1 MFESL
6 TLYED
11 ATFTQPIQAQVT
23 SMAAVGDWTSGTN
36 TETVVG
42 SGEEAITFYT
52 HGGTPNFGTPFGLVD
67 DPLPIVQNIPASG
80 DTPAI
85 VPDWR
90 NKILYIKPNMQ
101 LKIDFY
107 VDGSNRLHTSVTPYC
122 AGTQLGG
129 PYVSQNESASNTR
142 KLCFGVLKRKG
153 VESICF
159 YIRTGNTTAR
169 VGWISQNFWDGS
181 ASIHSASKSKN
192 TTPNGYGGSRGQ
204 ANEGRTPQTMF
215 STINVLSQAIGGRG
229 VHVYELQSGQLA
241 ELYARLWSINPL
253 VKLENALLKPTAGL
267 LSAHM
272 LPISPSKIATGHNGI
287 NLCGVRYDV
296 GSATYIVDEQMYHT
310 DMFIRDLP
318 AFSGFT
324 ESYLDYSP
332 YITAQIELPFC
343 GIVPIDIN
351 KIMDGSVG
359 VRYIID
365 ILTGNCMAEV
375 YFKDRND
382 PDNWQLYSRYT
393 GNCAY
398 HLPITADESGGKQ
411 MLGIFSGLAT
421 VGMGAAVS
429 NPAIAAGGASKIM
442 NASAIPNDVG
452 MIGTFS
458 QNVACLAGDLFI
470 RLHLTCKDDLTMIKG
485 DKDMLQEI
493 CGLPAGVY
501 GLISEFSGF
510 LQGVVHAEDIKA
522 AIGTG
527 KATDNEIAEIVRA
540 FEGGL
545 IV

>member
-1 MFESL
+1 MDMI

-11 ATFTQPIQAQVT
+11 AAFTQPIQVQVT
-23 SMAAVGDWTSGTN
+23 TLAAVGDWSSGTN
-36 TETVVG
+36 TRTVVG
-42 SGEEAITFYT
+42 SGDDAITFYSC
-52 HGGTPNFGTPFGLVD
+52 GGNPNFGTPFSMVEDPEPLVE
-67 DPLPIVQNIPASG
+67 NRPASG

-85 VPDWR
+85 TPDWR
-90 NKILYIKPNMQ
+90 DKILYIKPNMQ
-101 LKIDFY
+101 LKINFY
-107 VDGSNRLHTSVTPYC
+107 VDSSNRLHTGVLASC
-122 AGTQLGG
+122 AGVTIGSTYL
-129 PYVSQNESASNTR
+129 SQTESASNIR
-142 KLCFGVLKRKG
+142 KLCFGVLKRQT
-153 VESICF
+153 VDSVCM
-159 YIRTGNTTAR
+159 YIRTSNTSCR
-169 VGWISQNFWDGS
+169 CVWISPNFWDGT
-181 ASIHSASKSKN
+181 ASVHTPSKTRN
-192 TTPNGYGGSRGQ
+192 VTPNGYGGARGQ
-204 ANEGRTPQTMF
+204 RNEGRNPQNMF
-215 STINVLSQAIGGRG
+215 NSINVLSQSIGGRG

-241 ELYARLWSINPL
+241 ELYSRLWSINPL
-253 VKLENALLKPTAGL
+253 IKLENALLKPTAGL

-296 GSATYIVDEQMYHT
+296 GSATYLVDEQMYST
-310 DMFIRDLP
+310 DLFVRDLP
-318 AFSGFT
+318 AASGFT

-332 YITAQIELPFC
+332 YITAQLELPFC

-351 KIMDGSVG
+351 KIMDGSLG

-398 HLPITADESGGKQ
+398 HLPITADESGGTQ

-421 VGMGAAVS
+421 VGMGAAVG

-442 NASAIPNDVG
+442 GASGIPNDVG

-470 RLHLTCKDDLTMIKG
+470 RLHLTCKDDLTIMH
-485 DKDMLQEI
+485 DSDDMLQQI
-493 CGLPAGVY
+493 CGLPAGVS

-510 LQGVVHAEDIKA
+510 LQGVIHEEDIKA
-522 AIGTG
+522 AVGTG
-527 KATDNEIAEIVRA
+527 KATEAELSEIVSA
-540 FEGGL
+540 FGEG
-545 IV
+545 VFV

>member
-1 MFESL
+1 
-6 TLYED
+6 
-11 ATFTQPIQAQVT
+11 
-23 SMAAVGDWTSGTN
+23 
-36 TETVVG
+36 
-42 SGEEAITFYT
+42 
-52 HGGTPNFGTPFGLVD
+52 
-67 DPLPIVQNIPASG
+67 
-80 DTPAI
+80 
-85 VPDWR
+85 
-90 NKILYIKPNMQ
+90 MQ
-101 LKIDFY
+101 
-107 VDGSNRLHTSVTPYC
+107 
-122 AGTQLGG
+122 
-129 PYVSQNESASNTR
+129 
-142 KLCFGVLKRKG
+142 
-153 VESICF
+153 SICIYVRKTNNSGRF
-159 YIRTGNTTAR
+159 
-169 VGWISQNFWDGS
+169 VWISPNFWDGT
-181 ASIHSASKSKN
+181 ATVHIGSKSKN
-192 TTPNGYGGSRGQ
+192 TTPSGYGGARGQ
-204 ANEGRTPQTMF
+204 ANEGRTPQSMF

-272 LPISPSKIATGHNGI
+272 LPVSPSKTATGHNGI

-296 GSATYIVDEQMYHT
+296 GSATYIVDQQMYHT

-324 ESYLDYSP
+324 DSYLDFSP
-332 YITAQIELPFC
+332 YITAQLELPFC

-351 KIMDGSVG
+351 KIMDGSLG

-470 RLHLTCKDDLTMIKG
+470 RLHLTCKDDLTLIKD

-522 AIGTG
+522 AVGTG